1 MKKNSMAIIGVV
13 AFVLAV
19 AVGYAL
25 FSETIN
31 VNGSAS
37 INEDKSININ
47 INTDNGE
54 YASYT
59 KNADGFINFSANYR
73 EASNMID
80 YMQNLVKEVVAG
92 IEQ

>member
-1 MKKNSMAIIGVV
+1 MTLTKNSTNYLIQDTFGEV
-13 AFVLAV
+13 
-19 AVGYAL
+19 
-25 FSETIN
+25 N
-31 VNGSAS
+31 VNGNAS

-47 INTDNGE
+47 INADNGE

-59 KNADGFINFSANYR
+59 KNADGFINFNASYK

-80 YMQNLVKEVVAG
+80 YMQTLVEEVMTG

>member
-1 MKKNSMAIIGVV
+1 MTLTKNSTNYLIQDTFGEV
-13 AFVLAV
+13 
-19 AVGYAL
+19 
-25 FSETIN
+25 N
-31 VNGSAS
+31 VNGNAS
-37 INEDKSININ
+37 VNEDKSINIS

-59 KNADGFINFSANYR
+59 KNADGFINFNASYK

-80 YMQNLVKEVVAG
+80 YMQTLVEEVMTG

>member
-1 MKKNSMAIIGVV
+1 MTLTKNSTNYVIQDTFGEV
-13 AFVLAV
+13 
-19 AVGYAL
+19 
-25 FSETIN
+25 N
-31 VNGSAS
+31 VNGNAS
-37 INEDKSININ
+37 VNEDKSININ

-59 KNADGFINFSANYR
+59 KNADGFINFNASYN

-80 YMQNLVKEVVAG
+80 YMQTLVEEVMTG

>member
-1 MKKNSMAIIGVV
+1 MTLTKNSTNYLIQDTLGEV
-13 AFVLAV
+13 
-19 AVGYAL
+19 
-25 FSETIN
+25 N

-37 INEDKSININ
+37 VNEDKSININ

-59 KNADGFINFSANYR
+59 KNADGFINFNASYK

-80 YMQNLVKEVVAG
+80 YMQTLVEEVITG
-92 IEQ
+92 IAQ

>member
-1 MKKNSMAIIGVV
+1 MTLTKNSTNYLIQDTFGEV
-13 AFVLAV
+13 
-19 AVGYAL
+19 
-25 FSETIN
+25 N
-31 VNGSAS
+31 VNGNAS
-37 INEDKSININ
+37 VNEDKSININ

-59 KNADGFINFSANYR
+59 KNTDGFINFNASYK

-80 YMQNLVKEVVAG
+80 YMQTLVEEVMTG

>member
-1 MKKNSMAIIGVV
+1 MTLTKNSINYLIQDTFGEV
-13 AFVLAV
+13 
-19 AVGYAL
+19 
-25 FSETIN
+25 N
-31 VNGSAS
+31 VNGNAS
-37 INEDKSININ
+37 VNEDKSININ

-59 KNADGFINFSANYR
+59 KNADGSINFNASYK

>member
-1 MKKNSMAIIGVV
+1 MTLTKNSTNYLIQDTFGEV
-13 AFVLAV
+13 
-19 AVGYAL
+19 
-25 FSETIN
+25 N
-31 VNGSAS
+31 VNGNAS

-59 KNADGFINFSANYR
+59 KNADGSINFNASYK

-80 YMQNLVKEVVAG
+80 YMQTLVEEVMAG

>member
-1 MKKNSMAIIGVV
+1 MTLTKNSTNYLIKDTFGE
-13 AFVLAV
+13 
-19 AVGYAL
+19 VG
-25 FSETIN
+25 

-37 INEDKSININ
+37 VNEDKSININ

-59 KNADGFINFSANYR
+59 KNADGFINFNASYK

-80 YMQNLVKEVVAG
+80 YMQTLVEEVMTG

>member
-1 MKKNSMAIIGVV
+1 MTLTKNSTNYLIQDTFGEV
-13 AFVLAV
+13 
-19 AVGYAL
+19 
-25 FSETIN
+25 N
-31 VNGSAS
+31 VNGNAS

-59 KNADGFINFSANYR
+59 KNADGFINFNASYK

-80 YMQNLVKEVVAG
+80 YMQTLVEEVMTG

>member
-1 MKKNSMAIIGVV
+1 MTLTKNSTNYLIQDTFGE
-13 AFVLAV
+13 
-19 AVGYAL
+19 VG
-25 FSETIN
+25 

-37 INEDKSININ
+37 VNEDKSININ

-59 KNADGFINFSANYR
+59 KNVDGFINFNASYK

-80 YMQNLVKEVVAG
+80 YMQTLVEEVVTG
-92 IEQ
+92 ITQ

>member
-1 MKKNSMAIIGVV
+1 MTLTKNSTNYLIQDTLGEV
-13 AFVLAV
+13 
-19 AVGYAL
+19 
-25 FSETIN
+25 N
-31 VNGSAS
+31 VNGNAS
-37 INEDKSININ
+37 INEDKSINIS

-59 KNADGFINFSANYR
+59 KNADGSINFNASYK
-73 EASNMID
+73 EVSNMID

>member
-1 MKKNSMAIIGVV
+1 MTLTKNSTNYLIQDTFGEV
-13 AFVLAV
+13 
-19 AVGYAL
+19 
-25 FSETIN
+25 N

-59 KNADGFINFSANYR
+59 KNADGFINFNASYK

-80 YMQNLVKEVVAG
+80 YMQTLVEEVIEG
-92 IEQ
+92 ITQ

>member
-1 MKKNSMAIIGVV
+1 MTLTKNSTNYLIQDTFGE
-13 AFVLAV
+13 
-19 AVGYAL
+19 VG
-25 FSETIN
+25 
-31 VNGSAS
+31 VNGNAS
-37 INEDKSININ
+37 VNEDKSININ

-59 KNADGFINFSANYR
+59 KNADGFINFNASYK

-80 YMQNLVKEVVAG
+80 YMQTLVEEVMTG

>member
-1 MKKNSMAIIGVV
+1 MTLTKNSTNYLIQDTFGEV
-13 AFVLAV
+13 
-19 AVGYAL
+19 
-25 FSETIN
+25 N

-59 KNADGFINFSANYR
+59 KNADGFINFNASYK

-80 YMQNLVKEVVAG
+80 YMQTLVEEVIEG
-92 IEQ
+92 IAQ